1 MDETK
6 EDLSTLRNHLEGIKG
21 DIQKIISSEA
31 EKKISFDEKI
41 KKYESII
48 PLLDQESKKKESEL
62 NIINQK
68 ITTKTKISIS
78 KQQQEELEK
87 LKQIEQKL
95 KIRVSDG
102 NKNLK
107 MAEKDS
113 DQLLSLQSE
122 VARLK
127 SENLA
132 YKKAEANLEQSD
144 DDIEESASL
153 DNFENRSFDAPED
166 ILKYRTLIEAANKI
180 IAGYYEGCEIT
191 QAKNFYKEVLG
202 TASEFKLD
210 RKFDETLVHDT
221 TRSLKNYETEYQM
234 KLLDFEREST
244 DVKLKNQ
251 SLKSDSAVSENDLFF
266 ETQKKNSNSGE
277 FVGGGDF
284 FVSFSDIMSVLLC
297 FFVVFFSIT
306 DQSQEAFDAFFATW
320 PFKNEDKSIIK
331 PYNASLSDQELKLM
345 GKVKELVESGI
356 SPEAIIRDDT
366 KTIEL
371 ILSNSDLFLPGKIKL
386 SPNGSNM
393 LKEKLKNILSKGGIR
408 QIRIEGHTEEKDF
421 SIHQKL
427 IKKYSNNLA
436 FSIARASAIAQILN
450 KSFKFP
456 EKLTIITGFG
466 AKQPIKLNPLNLDK
480 NTNSRIEIKA
490 LQDKKI
496 KKTT

>member
-1 MDETK
+1 MDEAK

-95 KIRVSDG
+95 KNKVSDG

-144 DDIEESASL
+144 DNIEESASL

-166 ILKYRTLIEAANKI
+166 ILKYRTLIEDANKI

-202 TASEFKLD
+202 TEGKFKLD
-210 RKFDETLVHDT
+210 QKFDATLVHDI
-221 TRSLKNYETEYQM
+221 TRKLKGYETEYQM

-244 DVKLKNQ
+244 DVRLKNQ

-320 PFKNEDKSIIK
+320 PFKNEDNTIIK

-421 SIHQKL
+421 SLHQKL

-490 LQDKKI
+490 LQDKNI

>member
-95 KIRVSDG
+95 KIRISDG

-132 YKKAEANLEQSD
+132 YKKAETTLEQSD
-144 DDIEESASL
+144 EDIEESASL

-166 ILKYRTLIEAANKI
+166 ILKYRTLIEEANKI

-266 ETQKKNSNSGE
+266 ETQKKNANSGE

-320 PFKNEDKSIIK
+320 PFKNEDNTIIK

-386 SPNGSNM
+386 SPNGSII
-393 LKEKLKNILSKGGIR
+393 LKEKLKDILSKGGIR
-408 QIRIEGHTEEKDF
+408 QIRIEGHTEEEDF
-421 SIHQKL
+421 SMHQKL

-436 FSIARASAIAQILN
+436 FSIARASAVSQILN
-450 KSFKFP
+450 KSFRFP

-466 AKQPIKLNPLNLDK
+466 AKQPIKLNSLNLDK
-480 NTNSRIEIKA
+480 KTNSRIEIKA
-490 LQDKKI
+490 LQDKNI

>member
-127 SENLA
+127 SENLV

-144 DDIEESASL
+144 DNVEESASL

-202 TASEFKLD
+202 TEGKFKLD
-210 RKFDETLVHDT
+210 QKFDATLVHDI
-221 TRSLKNYETEYQM
+221 TRKLKGYETEYQM

-320 PFKNEDKSIIK
+320 PFKNEDKTIIK

-356 SPEAIIRDDT
+356 SPEALIRDDT

-393 LKEKLKNILSKGGIR
+393 LKEKLKNIISKGGIR

-421 SIHQKL
+421 SLHQKL

-490 LQDKKI
+490 LQDKNI

>member
-41 KKYESII
+41 KKFENII

-95 KIRVSDG
+95 KNKVSDG

-113 DQLLSLQSE
+113 DQLSFLQSE
-122 VARLK
+122 VSRLK

-132 YKKAEANLEQSD
+132 YKKAEATIEQPNE
-144 DDIEESASL
+144 DIEESASL
-153 DNFENRSFDAPED
+153 DNLENRSLDTPED
-166 ILKYRTLIEAANKI
+166 ILKYKTLIEDANKI

-191 QAKNFYKEVLG
+191 QAKNFYIEVLG
-202 TASEFKLD
+202 TEGKFKLD
-210 RKFDETLVHDT
+210 QKFDATLVHDI
-221 TRSLKNYETEYQM
+221 TRKLKGYETEYQM

-320 PFKNEDKSIIK
+320 PYKNDDKSIIK

-345 GKVKELVESGI
+345 GKVKELVESGV

-366 KTIEL
+366 QTIEL
-371 ILSNSDLFLPGKIKL
+371 ILSNSNLFLPGKIKL
-386 SPNGSNM
+386 SPNGSII
-393 LKEKLKNILSKGGIR
+393 LKEKLKDILSKGGIR

-421 SIHQKL
+421 SLHQKL

-490 LQDKKI
+490 LQDKNI

>member
-41 KKYESII
+41 SKYKSII
-48 PLLDQESKKKESEL
+48 PLLNQESKKKESEL

-68 ITTKTKISIS
+68 ITNKTKITIS

-132 YKKAEANLEQSD
+132 YKKAETTLEQSD
-144 DDIEESASL
+144 EDIEESVSL

-166 ILKYRTLIEAANKI
+166 VLKYKTLIDEANKI

-266 ETQKKNSNSGE
+266 ETQKKNANSGE

-320 PFKNEDKSIIK
+320 PFKNEDNTIIK

-345 GKVKELVESGI
+345 GKVKELVESGV

-371 ILSNSDLFLPGKIKL
+371 VLSNSDLFLPGKIKL
-386 SPNGSNM
+386 SPNGSII
-393 LKEKLKNILSKGGIR
+393 LKEKLKDILSKGGIR
-408 QIRIEGHTEEKDF
+408 QIRIEGHTEEEDF
-421 SIHQKL
+421 SMHQKL

-436 FSIARASAIAQILN
+436 FSIARASAVSQILN
-450 KSFKFP
+450 KNFRFP

-466 AKQPIKLNPLNLDK
+466 AKQPIKLNSLNLDK
-480 NTNSRIEIKA
+480 KTNSRIEIKA
-490 LQDKKI
+490 LQDKNI

>member
-1 MDETK
+1 
-6 EDLSTLRNHLEGIKG
+6 
-21 DIQKIISSEA
+21 
-31 EKKISFDEKI
+31 
-41 KKYESII
+41 
-48 PLLDQESKKKESEL
+48 
-62 NIINQK
+62 
-68 ITTKTKISIS
+68 
-78 KQQQEELEK
+78 
-87 LKQIEQKL
+87 
-95 KIRVSDG
+95 V
-102 NKNLK
+102 
-107 MAEKDS
+107 
-113 DQLLSLQSE
+113 
-122 VARLK
+122 
-127 SENLA
+127 
-132 YKKAEANLEQSD
+132 
-144 DDIEESASL
+144 DIEESVSL

-166 ILKYRTLIEAANKI
+166 VLKYKTLIDEANKI

-210 RKFDETLVHDT
+210 RKFDETLIHDT
-221 TRSLKNYETEYQM
+221 TRNLKNYETEYQM
-234 KLLDFEREST
+234 KLLDFERELT
-244 DVKLKNQ
+244 DVNLKNQ

-320 PFKNEDKSIIK
+320 PYKNDDKTIIK
-331 PYNASLSDQELKLM
+331 PNNASLSDQELKLM
-345 GKVKELVESGI
+345 GKVQELVKAGI

-386 SPNGSNM
+386 SPNGSII
-393 LKEKLKNILSKGGIR
+393 LKEKLKDILLKGGIR
-408 QIRIEGHTEEKDF
+408 QIRIEGHTDDDDF
-421 SIHQKL
+421 NMHQKK
-427 IKKYSNNLA
+427 IKKYSTNLA
-436 FSIARASAIAQILN
+436 FSVAHASAIAQILN

-466 AKQPIKLNPLNLDK
+466 SKQPIKLKPLNLDK
-480 NTNSRIEIKA
+480 NKNSRIEIKV
-490 LQDKKI
+490 LQDKNI

>member
-41 KKYESII
+41 KKYETII

-113 DQLLSLQSE
+113 DQLSFLQSE
-122 VARLK
+122 VSRLK

-132 YKKAEANLEQSD
+132 YKKAEATIEQPNE
-144 DDIEESASL
+144 DIEESASL
-153 DNFENRSFDAPED
+153 DNLENRSLDTPED
-166 ILKYRTLIEAANKI
+166 ILKYKTLIEDANKI

-266 ETQKKNSNSGE
+266 ETQKKNANSGE

-320 PFKNEDKSIIK
+320 PFKNEDKNIIK

-345 GKVKELVESGI
+345 GKVKELVASGI

-386 SPNGSNM
+386 SPNGSKI

-408 QIRIEGHTEEKDF
+408 QIRIDGHTEEEDF

-436 FSIARASAIAQILN
+436 FSIARASAVSQILN

-466 AKQPIKLNPLNLDK
+466 AKQPIKLNSQNLDK
-480 NTNSRIEIKA
+480 KTNSRIEIKA
-490 LQDKKI
+490 LQDKNI

>member
-31 EKKISFDEKI
+31 EKQISFDEKI

-127 SENLA
+127 SENLV

-144 DDIEESASL
+144 DNIEESASL

-202 TASEFKLD
+202 TESKFKLNQ
-210 RKFDETLVHDT
+210 KFDETLVHDI
-221 TRSLKNYETEYQM
+221 TRKLKGYETEYQM

-345 GKVKELVESGI
+345 GKVKELVESGV

-366 KTIEL
+366 QTIEL
-371 ILSNSDLFLPGKIKL
+371 ILSNSNLFLPGKIKL
-386 SPNGSNM
+386 SPNGSII
-393 LKEKLKNILSKGGIR
+393 LKEKLKDILSKGGIR

-421 SIHQKL
+421 SLHQKL

-436 FSIARASAIAQILN
+436 FSIARASAVSQILN

-466 AKQPIKLNPLNLDK
+466 AKQPIKLNSLNLDK

-490 LQDKKI
+490 LQDKNI

>member
-132 YKKAEANLEQSD
+132 YKKAETTIEQPNE
-144 DDIEESASL
+144 DIEESASL
-153 DNFENRSFDAPED
+153 DNLENRSLDTPED
-166 ILKYRTLIEAANKI
+166 ILKYKTLIEDANKI

-320 PFKNEDKSIIK
+320 PYKNDDKSIIK

-386 SPNGSNM
+386 SPNGLII
-393 LKEKLKNILSKGGIR
+393 LKQKLKNILSKGGIR
-408 QIRIEGHTEEKDF
+408 QIRIEGHTEEEDF
-421 SIHQKL
+421 SMHKKL

-490 LQDKKI
+490 LQDKNI

>member
-41 KKYESII
+41 KKYKSII

-87 LKQIEQKL
+87 LKEIEEKL

-132 YKKAEANLEQSD
+132 YKKAETTLEQSD
-144 DDIEESASL
+144 EDIEESASL

-166 ILKYRTLIEAANKI
+166 ILKYKTLIDAANKI

-266 ETQKKNSNSGE
+266 ETQKKNANSGE

-320 PFKNEDKSIIK
+320 PFKNEDNTIIK

-356 SPEAIIRDDT
+356 SPEAIIRGDT

-386 SPNGSNM
+386 SSNGSNM
-393 LKEKLKNILSKGGIR
+393 LKEKLKDILSKGGIR
-408 QIRIEGHTEEKDF
+408 QIRIEGHTEEEDF
-421 SIHQKL
+421 SMHQKL

-436 FSIARASAIAQILN
+436 FSIARASAVSQILN
-450 KSFKFP
+450 KSFRFP

-466 AKQPIKLNPLNLDK
+466 AKQPIKLNSLNLDK
-480 NTNSRIEIKA
+480 KTNSRIEIKA
-490 LQDKKI
+490 LQDKNI

>member
-6 EDLSTLRNHLEGIKG
+6 ENLSTLRNHLEGIKG

-31 EKKISFDEKI
+31 DRKISFDEKI

-48 PLLDQESKKKESEL
+48 PLLDQESKRKETEL

-95 KIRVSDG
+95 NIRISDG

-113 DQLLSLQSE
+113 DQLLFLQSE

-132 YKKAEANLEQSD
+132 YKKAETTLEQSD
-144 DDIEESASL
+144 EDIEESASL
-153 DNFENRSFDAPED
+153 DNFENRSIDAPED
-166 ILKYRTLIEAANKI
+166 ILKYRTLIEEANKI

-191 QAKNFYKEVLG
+191 QAKNFYIEVLG

-221 TRSLKNYETEYQM
+221 TRKLKNYETEYQM
-234 KLLDFEREST
+234 KLLDFERETT

-251 SLKSDSAVSENDLFF
+251 SLKSEYAVSANNLFL

-277 FVGGGDF
+277 FVGGGEF
-284 FVSFSDIMSVLLC
+284 FVSFADVMSVLLC

-306 DQSQEAFDAFFATW
+306 DQSQESFDAFFATW
-320 PFKNEDKSIIK
+320 PYKDDDKTIIK

-386 SPNGSNM
+386 STNGTNI

-408 QIRIEGHTEEKDF
+408 QIKIEGHTEEIDF

-436 FSIARASAIAQILN
+436 FSIARASAVSKILN

-466 AKQPIKLNPLNLDK
+466 ANQPVKLNSLNLDK
-480 NTNSRIEIKA
+480 NTNSRIVIKA
-490 LQDKKI
+490 IQDKNI

>member
-6 EDLSTLRNHLEGIKG
+6 EDLSTLRNRLEGIKG

-41 KKYESII
+41 KKFESII
-48 PLLDQESKKKESEL
+48 PLLNQESKKKESEL

-68 ITTKTKISIS
+68 ITTKTTRSIS
-78 KQQQEELEK
+78 KKQQEELEK

-113 DQLLSLQSE
+113 DELSFLQSE
-122 VARLK
+122 VSRLK

-132 YKKAEANLEQSD
+132 YKKAEATIEQPNE
-144 DDIEESASL
+144 DIEESASS
-153 DNFENRSFDAPED
+153 DNLENRSLDTPED
-166 ILKYRTLIEAANKI
+166 ILKYKTLIEDANKI

-202 TASEFKLD
+202 TGSEFKLD
-210 RKFDETLVHDT
+210 RKFDETLVHDI
-221 TRSLKNYETEYQM
+221 TRKLKGYETEYQM

-320 PFKNEDKSIIK
+320 PFKNEDKTIIK

-366 KTIEL
+366 QTIEL

-408 QIRIEGHTEEKDF
+408 QIRIEGHTEKKDF
-421 SIHQKL
+421 SLHQKL

-490 LQDKKI
+490 LQDKNI

>member
-132 YKKAEANLEQSD
+132 YKKAEATLEQSD
-144 DDIEESASL
+144 EDIEESASL

-210 RKFDETLVHDT
+210 RKFDETLVHDI

-320 PFKNEDKSIIK
+320 PFKNEDKTIIK

-366 KTIEL
+366 QTIEL
-371 ILSNSDLFLPGKIKL
+371 ILSNSNLFLPGKIKL
-386 SPNGSNM
+386 SPNGSII
-393 LKEKLKNILSKGGIR
+393 LKEKLKDILSKGGIR

-421 SIHQKL
+421 SLHQKL

-436 FSIARASAIAQILN
+436 FSIARASAVSQILN

-490 LQDKKI
+490 LQDKNI

>member
-6 EDLSTLRNHLEGIKG
+6 EDLSTLKNHLEGIKG

-41 KKYESII
+41 KKYETII
-48 PLLDQESKKKESEL
+48 PLLDQESKRKETEL

-78 KQQQEELEK
+78 KQHQEELEK
-87 LKQIEQKL
+87 LNQIEQKL
-95 KIRVSDG
+95 ITRVSDG

-107 MAEKDS
+107 MAEKES
-113 DQLLSLQSE
+113 GQLLSLQSE

-132 YKKAEANLEQSD
+132 YKKAEATLEQSD
-144 DDIEESASL
+144 EDIEESASL

-166 ILKYRTLIEAANKI
+166 ILKYRTLIEEANKI

-202 TASEFKLD
+202 TGSEFKLD

-266 ETQKKNSNSGE
+266 ETQKKNANSGE

-320 PFKNEDKSIIK
+320 PFKNEDK
-331 PYNASLSDQELKLM
+331 
-345 GKVKELVESGI
+345 
-356 SPEAIIRDDT
+356 T
-366 KTIEL
+366 KKR
-371 ILSNSDLFLPGKIKL
+371 NC
-386 SPNGSNM
+386 
-393 LKEKLKNILSKGGIR
+393 
-408 QIRIEGHTEEKDF
+408 
-421 SIHQKL
+421 
-427 IKKYSNNLA
+427 
-436 FSIARASAIAQILN
+436 
-450 KSFKFP
+450 
-456 EKLTIITGFG
+456 
-466 AKQPIKLNPLNLDK
+466 
-480 NTNSRIEIKA
+480 
-490 LQDKKI
+490 
-496 KKTT
+496 

>member
-41 KKYESII
+41 KKFESII

-95 KIRVSDG
+95 KIRVSDA
-102 NKNLK
+102 NKNFK

-113 DQLLSLQSE
+113 DQLLTLQSD

-132 YKKAEANLEQSD
+132 YKKAETTLEQSD
-144 DDIEESASL
+144 EDIEESASL

-166 ILKYRTLIEAANKI
+166 ILKYRTLIEDANKI
-180 IAGYYEGCEIT
+180 ITGYYEGCEIT

-202 TASEFKLD
+202 TEGKFKLD
-210 RKFDETLVHDT
+210 QKFDETLVHDI
-221 TRSLKNYETEYQM
+221 TRKLKGYETEYQM

-320 PFKNEDKSIIK
+320 PFKNEDKTIIK

-408 QIRIEGHTEEKDF
+408 QIRIEGHTEKKDF
-421 SIHQKL
+421 SLHQKL

>member
-95 KIRVSDG
+95 KIRISDG

-132 YKKAEANLEQSD
+132 YKKAEATLEQSD
-144 DDIEESASL
+144 EDIEESASL

-202 TASEFKLD
+202 TGSEFKLD
-210 RKFDETLVHDT
+210 RKFDETLVHDI

-320 PFKNEDKSIIK
+320 PFKNEDKTIIK

-366 KTIEL
+366 QTIEL

-386 SPNGSNM
+386 SPNGSII
-393 LKEKLKNILSKGGIR
+393 LKEKLKDILSKGGIR
-408 QIRIEGHTEEKDF
+408 QIRIEGHTEEEDF
-421 SIHQKL
+421 SMHQKL

-436 FSIARASAIAQILN
+436 FSIARASAVSQILN

-490 LQDKKI
+490 LQDKNI

>member
-48 PLLDQESKKKESEL
+48 PLLDQESKRKETEL

-87 LKQIEQKL
+87 LKQIEQTL
-95 KIRVSDG
+95 KNRVSDG

-107 MAEKDS
+107 MAEKES
-113 DQLLSLQSE
+113 GQLLSLQSE

-132 YKKAEANLEQSD
+132 YKKAETTLEQSD
-144 DDIEESASL
+144 EDIEESVSL

-266 ETQKKNSNSGE
+266 ETQKKNANSGE

-320 PFKNEDKSIIK
+320 PYKNDDKTIIK

-345 GKVKELVESGI
+345 GKVKELVESGV

-386 SPNGSNM
+386 SPNGSII
-393 LKEKLKNILSKGGIR
+393 LKEKLKDILSKGGIR
-408 QIRIEGHTEEKDF
+408 QIRIEGHTEEEDF
-421 SIHQKL
+421 SMHQKL

-436 FSIARASAIAQILN
+436 FSIARASAVSQILN
-450 KSFKFP
+450 KSLKFP
-456 EKLTIITGFG
+456 EKLTVITGFG

-490 LQDKKI
+490 LQDKNI
-496 KKTT
+496 KKIT

>member
-48 PLLDQESKKKESEL
+48 PLLDQESKRKETEL

-132 YKKAEANLEQSD
+132 YKKAETNLEQSD
-144 DDIEESASL
+144 VDIEESVSL

-166 ILKYRTLIEAANKI
+166 VLKYRTLIEEANKI

-210 RKFDETLVHDT
+210 RKFDETLVHDI

-320 PFKNEDKSIIK
+320 PYKNDDNTIIK

-386 SPNGSNM
+386 SPNGSII
-393 LKEKLKNILSKGGIR
+393 LKEKLKDILSKGGIR

-421 SIHQKL
+421 SMHQKL

-436 FSIARASAIAQILN
+436 FSIARASAVSQILN

-466 AKQPIKLNPLNLDK
+466 AKQPIKLNPLN
-480 NTNSRIEIKA
+480 S
-490 LQDKKI
+490 
-496 KKTT
+496 

>member
-41 KKYESII
+41 KKFENII

-95 KIRVSDG
+95 KIRVSDA
-102 NKNLK
+102 NKNFK

-132 YKKAEANLEQSD
+132 YKKSEATIEQPNE
-144 DDIEESASL
+144 DIEESASL
-153 DNFENRSFDAPED
+153 DNLENRSLDTPED
-166 ILKYRTLIEAANKI
+166 ILKYKTLIEDANKI

-202 TASEFKLD
+202 TESKFKLNQ
-210 RKFDETLVHDT
+210 KFDETLVHDI
-221 TRSLKNYETEYQM
+221 TRKLKGYETEYQM

-371 ILSNSDLFLPGKIKL
+371 ILSSSDLFLPGKIKL

-393 LKEKLKNILSKGGIR
+393 LKEKFKNILSKGGIR
-408 QIRIEGHTEEKDF
+408 QIRIEGHTEEEDF
-421 SIHQKL
+421 SMHQKL
-427 IKKYSNNLA
+427 IKKHSNNLA
-436 FSIARASAIAQILN
+436 FSIARASAVSQILN

-490 LQDKKI
+490 LQDKNI
-496 KKTT
+496 KKIT

>member
-132 YKKAEANLEQSD
+132 YKKAETTLEQSD
-144 DDIEESASL
+144 EDIEESASL

-166 ILKYRTLIEAANKI
+166 ILKYRTLIEDANRI
-180 IAGYYEGCEIT
+180 ITGYYEGCEVT
-191 QAKNFYKEVLG
+191 QAKNFYKEVFG
-202 TASEFKLD
+202 TGSEF
-210 RKFDETLVHDT
+210 
-221 TRSLKNYETEYQM
+221 
-234 KLLDFEREST
+234 
-244 DVKLKNQ
+244 
-251 SLKSDSAVSENDLFF
+251 
-266 ETQKKNSNSGE
+266 
-277 FVGGGDF
+277 
-284 FVSFSDIMSVLLC
+284 
-297 FFVVFFSIT
+297 
-306 DQSQEAFDAFFATW
+306 
-320 PFKNEDKSIIK
+320 
-331 PYNASLSDQELKLM
+331 
-345 GKVKELVESGI
+345 
-356 SPEAIIRDDT
+356 
-366 KTIEL
+366 
-371 ILSNSDLFLPGKIKL
+371 
-386 SPNGSNM
+386 
-393 LKEKLKNILSKGGIR
+393 
-408 QIRIEGHTEEKDF
+408 
-421 SIHQKL
+421 
-427 IKKYSNNLA
+427 
-436 FSIARASAIAQILN
+436 
-450 KSFKFP
+450 
-456 EKLTIITGFG
+456 
-466 AKQPIKLNPLNLDK
+466 
-480 NTNSRIEIKA
+480 
-490 LQDKKI
+490 
-496 KKTT
+496 

>member
-95 KIRVSDG
+95 KIRVSDA
-102 NKNLK
+102 NKNFK

-113 DQLLSLQSE
+113 NQLLSLQSE

-132 YKKAEANLEQSD
+132 YKKAEATIEQPNE
-144 DDIEESASL
+144 DIEESASL
-153 DNFENRSFDAPED
+153 DNLENRSLDTPED
-166 ILKYRTLIEAANKI
+166 ILKYKTLIEDANKI

-202 TASEFKLD
+202 TGSEFKLD
-210 RKFDETLVHDT
+210 RKFDETLVHDI
-221 TRSLKNYETEYQM
+221 TRKLKGYETEYQM

-320 PFKNEDKSIIK
+320 PYKNDDKSIIK

-386 SPNGSNM
+386 SPNGSNI

-421 SIHQKL
+421 SLHQKL

-466 AKQPIKLNPLNLDK
+466 AKQPIKLGPLNLDK

-490 LQDKKI
+490 LQDKNI

>member
-21 DIQKIISSEA
+21 DIQRIISSEA

-95 KIRVSDG
+95 KNKVSDG

-144 DDIEESASL
+144 DNIEESASL

-166 ILKYRTLIEAANKI
+166 ILKYRILIEAANKI

-202 TASEFKLD
+202 TESKFKLNQ
-210 RKFDETLVHDT
+210 KFDETLVHDI
-221 TRSLKNYETEYQM
+221 TRKLKGYETEYQM

-266 ETQKKNSNSGE
+266 ATQKKNSNSGE

-371 ILSNSDLFLPGKIKL
+371 ILSSSDLFLPGKIKL

-421 SIHQKL
+421 SLHQKL

-480 NTNSRIEIKA
+480 NTNSRIVIKA

>member
-41 KKYESII
+41 KKFESII

-95 KIRVSDG
+95 KIRVSDA
-102 NKNLK
+102 NKNFK

-113 DQLLSLQSE
+113 DQLLTLQSD

-132 YKKAEANLEQSD
+132 YKKAEATLEQSD
-144 DDIEESASL
+144 EDIEESASL

-166 ILKYRTLIEAANKI
+166 ILKYRTLIEDANKI

-202 TASEFKLD
+202 TEGKFKLD
-210 RKFDETLVHDT
+210 QKFDATLVHDI
-221 TRSLKNYETEYQM
+221 TRKLKGYETEYQM

-320 PFKNEDKSIIK
+320 PFKNEDKTIIK

-421 SIHQKL
+421 SLHQKL

-466 AKQPIKLNPLNLDK
+466 AKQPIKLNSLNLDK

-490 LQDKKI
+490 LQDKNI

>member
-41 KKYESII
+41 NKYESII

-68 ITTKTKISIS
+68 ITTKTKISIN
-78 KQQQEELEK
+78 KQQQQELEK

-122 VARLK
+122 VAKLK

-132 YKKAEANLEQSD
+132 YKKAEATIEQPNE
-144 DDIEESASL
+144 DIEESASL
-153 DNFENRSFDAPED
+153 DNMENRSLDTPED
-166 ILKYRTLIEAANKI
+166 ILKYKTLIEDANKI

-202 TASEFKLD
+202 TEGKFKLD
-210 RKFDETLVHDT
+210 QKFDATLVHDI

-320 PFKNEDKSIIK
+320 PYKNDDKSIIK

-356 SPEAIIRDDT
+356 SPEAIVRDDT
-366 KTIEL
+366 ITIEL

-386 SPNGSNM
+386 SPNGSII
-393 LKEKLKNILSKGGIR
+393 LKQKLKDILSKGGIR

-421 SIHQKL
+421 SLHQKL

-436 FSIARASAIAQILN
+436 FSIARASAVSQILN

-466 AKQPIKLNPLNLDK
+466 AKQPIKLNPLNLDI

-490 LQDKKI
+490 LQDKNI

>member
-1 MDETK
+1 MDDTK
-6 EDLSTLRNHLEGIKG
+6 ENLSTLRNHLEGIKG

-48 PLLDQESKKKESEL
+48 PLLDQESKRKETEL

-87 LKQIEQKL
+87 LKQIEQTL
-95 KIRVSDG
+95 KNRVSDG

-132 YKKAEANLEQSD
+132 YKKAEATLEQSD
-144 DDIEESASL
+144 EDIEESASL

-166 ILKYRTLIEAANKI
+166 ILKYRTLIEEANKI

-202 TASEFKLD
+202 TGSKFKLD
-210 RKFDETLVHDT
+210 RKFDGTLVHDI

-297 FFVVFFSIT
+297 FFVVFYSLT

-320 PFKNEDKSIIK
+320 PFKNEDKAIK
-331 PYNASLSDQELKLM
+331 QPNNASLSDQDLKLM
-345 GKVKELVESGI
+345 GKVKELVKSGI
-356 SPEAIIRDDT
+356 TPEAIIRDDT

-371 ILSNSDLFLPGKIKL
+371 ILSNSDLFLPGKIKI
-386 SPNGSNM
+386 SPNGLNI
-393 LKEKLKNILSKGGIR
+393 LKEKLINILSKGGIR

-436 FSIARASAIAQILN
+436 FSIARASAVSQILI
-450 KSFKFP
+450 KSLRFP
-456 EKLTIITGFG
+456 EKLTVITGFG

-496 KKTT
+496 KK